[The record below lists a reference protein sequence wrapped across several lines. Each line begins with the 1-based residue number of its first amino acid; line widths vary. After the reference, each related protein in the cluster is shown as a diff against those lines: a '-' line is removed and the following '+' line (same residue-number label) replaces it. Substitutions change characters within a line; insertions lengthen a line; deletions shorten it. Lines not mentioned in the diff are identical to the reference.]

1 MSHLPADLPLNRLRW
16 PDRAKFVCRA
26 RPREPMR
33 DPRHAVPLL
42 QTKQI
47 AKTRNERVRQ
57 PSIRESRW
65 ALLGA
70 QAGMPVLLKGKRR
83 RLDGQLVVESAAMLD
98 IHLCKNIW
106 KNFERRVAGIVL
118 CFGVACL
125 GATRA
130 EAQTG
135 AAAQGNSSAESGAAA
150 KVEAE
155 IRHEQKYVERETPSD
170 RQFSTVNS
178 ETPGTEGK
186 IGNCDSKRP
195 GSSEYRACDL
205 TFLRRGRR
213 ESHRVM
219 RPGVFPPTYFSGVH
233 NDWGLWEESKDDR
246 LRYFRLH
253 TDGRVEI
260 GATRMKPHS
269 VH

>member
-1 MSHLPADLPLNRLRW
+1 MRVALGVTWGTGRNACATGR
-16 PDRAKFVCRA
+16 
-26 RPREPMR
+26 RPE
-33 DPRHAVPLL
+33 AYV
-42 QTKQI
+42 
-47 AKTRNERVRQ
+47 
-57 PSIRESRW
+57 
-65 ALLGA
+65 
-70 QAGMPVLLKGKRR
+70 
-83 RLDGQLVVESAAMLD
+83 VVESAAMLD
-98 IHLCKNIW
+98 IHLCKSIC
-106 KNFERRVAGIVL
+106 KNFERMVAGLVL
-118 CFGVACL
+118 CCRVACL

-135 AAAQGNSSAESGAAA
+135 AAAQSNSSAESGAGA

-186 IGNCDSKRP
+186 IGNCDPKRP

-213 ESHRVM
+213 ENHRVM

-233 NDWGLWEESKDDR
+233 NDWGLWEESKDGR
-246 LRYFRLH
+246 LRYFTLH
-253 TDGRVEI
+253 ADGRVEI
-260 GATRMKPHS
+260 GAARSMPHS